1 MAQVTITVNNRDYQ
15 IACDNGE
22 EEHLAYLVQ
31 YINHHVD
38 TLRERVGQVGE
49 ARLLLMAALELADE
63 LSTAYSEL
71 DALKGG
77 APATAPRPAKA
88 DEGATSEAVES
99 VAARLE
105 RLAARL
111 ESA

>member
-1 MAQVTITVNNRDYQ
+1 MAQMTISVNDREYK
-15 IACDNGE
+15 IACEDGE

-31 YINHHVD
+31 YINHHVEA
-38 TLRERVGQVGE
+38 LRQRVGQVGE

-63 LSTAYSEL
+63 LSTAYAEL
-71 DALKGG
+71 DELKGG
-77 APATAPRPAKA
+77 APASAPRPAKA
-88 DEGATSEAVES
+88 AESGATRAIES
-99 VAARLE
+99 VTERLE

>member
-1 MAQVTITVNNRDYQ
+1 MAQVTITVNDHDYQ
-15 IACDNGE
+15 IACDDGE

-38 TLRERVGQVGE
+38 TLRQRVGQVGE

-63 LSTAYSEL
+63 LSTAYAEL
-71 DALKGG
+71 DELKAGMPA
-77 APATAPRPAKA
+77 APPRPAKA
-88 DEGATSEAVES
+88 DERATTRSIES
-99 VAARLE
+99 VAERLE

-111 ESA
+111 EST